1 METLEGPAA
10 RPRARPKRGSQ
21 GRGRRQEEEAG
32 ARGSK
37 ARVRKRGAGSA
48 RRPPSRGASP
58 SWLCALPLRSLRV
71 RARWGAR
78 VGAGGK
84 SHSPCILTA
93 PRPAGLGMVREGAA
107 GPAQPASAG
116 GRVAGKRRPLSF
128 RFAFPGQASSK
139 NRTATRALA
148 ERSRPEPPRATADP
162 WARQRCGQVSGAS
175 PERAETRTPGAE
187 VPQRWR
193 SQKYSP
199 PPLRSALLPPDFV
212 QPGVIKRASLA
223 GESQEVQTLFAGVG
237 REPRTTLHQ
246 PAP

>member
-1 METLEGPAA
+1 MGC
-10 RPRARPKRGSQ
+10 G
-21 GRGRRQEEEAG
+21 G
-32 ARGSK
+32 
-37 ARVRKRGAGSA
+37 
-48 RRPPSRGASP
+48 
-58 SWLCALPLRSLRV
+58 
-71 RARWGAR
+71 
-78 VGAGGK
+78 GGK

-116 GRVAGKRRPLSF
+116 GRVAGQRRPLSF

-199 PPLRSALLPPDFV
+199 RPLRSALLPPDFV
-212 QPGVIKRASLA
+212 QPGVIKRAPLA
-223 GESQEVQTLFAGVG
+223 GGKPGGSDSLCRGGEGTPHHLTPASSLDPAAQARSQRRGEKPKAHLKKKKAIPHCACANLNFFF
-237 REPRTTLHQ
+237 LSF
-246 PAP
+246 